1 MLEKTVKPVDKLI
14 GRNIRAIRLA
24 RGFTQEELA
33 LRIGITF
40 QQVQKYEK
48 GTNRVGGSRLV
59 QMAEALDIPVV
70 ALFEGAEIGG
80 TPIRNELLDL
90 VANQRAIRLLR
101 AFAKIKSPSS
111 QQALVRLAE
120 EIAALTAGAGL
131 VSSNFNTEGLCN

>member
-1 MLEKTVKPVDKLI
+1 MLEKAVKPVDKLI

-33 LRIGITF
+33 VRIGITF

-48 GTNRVGGSRLV
+48 GANRVGGSRLV
-59 QMAEALDIPVV
+59 QMAEALEIPVV
-70 ALFEGAEIGG
+70 ARFEGAEIGG

-90 VANQRAIRLLR
+90 VANQHAIRLLR

-111 QQALVRLAE
+111 QQALTRLAE
-120 EIAALTAGAGL
+120 EMAALTAGAR
-131 VSSNFNTEGLCN
+131 VPS

>member
-48 GTNRVGGSRLV
+48 GSNRVGGSRLV

-80 TPIRNELLDL
+80 KPIRNEMLDL
-90 VANQRAIRLLR
+90 IANQQAIRLLR
-101 AFAKIKSPSS
+101 AFAKIKPPSS

-120 EIAALTAGAGL
+120 EMADKH
-131 VSSNFNTEGLCN
+131 

>member
-48 GTNRVGGSRLV
+48 GANRVGGSRLV

-90 VANQRAIRLLR
+90 VANQRAMRLLR

-120 EIAALTAGAGL
+120 EIAALTAGARL
-131 VSSNFNTEGLCN
+131 VSSNFNTEGPL

>member
-48 GTNRVGGSRLV
+48 GANRVGGSRLV
-59 QMAEALDIPVV
+59 QMAEAMDVPVV
-70 ALFEGAEIGG
+70 ALFEGAEIGA

-90 VANQRAIRLLR
+90 VANQHAIRLLL
-101 AFAKIKSPSS
+101 AFSKIKMSSS

-120 EIAALTAGAGL
+120 EMAALTAA
-131 VSSNFNTEGLCN
+131 SQIPS